1 MKGIPY
7 LNLCFGAFFS
17 MRVCCPHDLAAAEPS
32 TPTAPPSAVKNAPS
46 FTPRGNLSIQAEG
59 GFEYD
64 GESGRVIYKKQVR
77 VLDPAEDPKT
87 IILCE
92 WLTTVL
98 PPPGGKVGE
107 IVALTNVVIQIKD
120 EKGVQV
126 ATGSKAVFN
135 TTNETLTITGNPVVE
150 MHTGTLYGDEQVIY
164 SRVSNRFEAPGKIR
178 MVARTNAPSVMFGFG
193 GTNRVSQPTP
203 AVVPPKP

>member
-7 LNLCFGAFFS
+7 LSLCFGAFFS
-17 MRVCCPHDLAAAEPS
+17 MQVCCPHDLAAAELS
-32 TPTAPPSAVKNAPS
+32 TPTASPSAAKNAPS

-150 MHTGTLYGDEQVIY
+150 MHTATLYGDEQVIY

-178 MVARTNAPSVMFGFG
+178 MVARTNAPSVMFGFR